1 MADDRTT
8 SKLGSIQ
15 LSYERP
21 LPDEHLKGL
30 EDMIRQAGLE
40 IHDSR
45 RYITQR
51 PNRTDH
57 VVEIIANYEDLT
69 FEEWGDLTD
78 LVREKYFLPKEL
90 GNYGHL
96 MRKLI

>member
-15 LSYERP
+15 LSYEQP

-40 IHDSR
+40 IHESR
-45 RYITQR
+45 RYVKER
-51 PNRTDH
+51 PNRTDQM
-57 VVEIIANYEDLT
+57 VEIIANYEDMTL
-69 FEEWGDLTD
+69 EEWSDLLD
-78 LVREKYFLPKEL
+78 RIRENYCLPKAL
-90 GNYGHL
+90 GHYGYN
-96 MRKLI
+96 MRKLM